1 MSQKQC
7 DHHSAFLSCD
17 LTGVPSPDTPC
28 KRCQHPKNNWFC
40 LSCKDVLCSPGVK
53 GHIGEHYDETKHC
66 LCVNC
71 SSQVIWCFP
80 CRKILD
86 AQVIQQLWAK
96 QSRSSSAKLESI
108 DAMVV
113 DVSDLL
119 SKPFPTINVH
129 PQLDARLFVGQDEL
143 ALAKEGLRNVF
154 DRGLKALADPKV
166 QEEFLLYSAMLLSA
180 ESCPSELKVNLSSFR
195 CNLSEETS
203 AFIRAQAEL
212 KVASELSAS
221 ITQKLIVVRQQTS
234 KYDEVKKEMIAS
246 DEKVANY
253 KSTIKELE
261 AQIKELEAQIKGLEA
276 CLATEVSNRKKID
289 GVIDSIETQVTTAR
303 DGLVSDLA
311 RVSSMEGTTQAAY
324 QLVTQKQSHWDKLKI
339 MFTRFAIANAT
350 MSRHPSVKWAQQP
363 DTLYITI
370 ELRDAQD
377 VRLKL
382 EPEGKFL
389 FSATTG
395 AEMTPYIVDL
405 DLYDKIDVNESRYS
419 VGSRNICHLVKK
431 AENKWWSRLIKQEG
445 QAPGFLKVDWDNWGD
460 EQVYE

>member
-1 MSQKQC
+1 MNIRRHSLQTKSQKQC
-7 DHHSAFLSCD
+7 DHHSAFLCCD
-17 LTGVPSPDTPC
+17 LTGVPSHDIHC
-28 KRCQHPKNNWFC
+28 KRCQRPKENWFC
-40 LSCKDVLCSPGVK
+40 LSCKDVFCSVNR
-53 GHIGEHYDETKHC
+53 HVSEHYNQTKHC
-66 LCVNC
+66 LFVYC
-71 SSQVIWCFP
+71 SNKSTWC
-80 CRKILD
+80 CSCKKYLD
-86 AQVIQQLWAK
+86 AEVIKQLWANK

-108 DAMVV
+108 DAKVV
-113 DVSDLL
+113 DVTDLL

-129 PQLDARLFVGQDEL
+129 PQLDVPLSVGQDEL

-154 DRGLKALADPKV
+154 DRGLKALADSKV
-166 QEEFLLYSAMLLSA
+166 QEEFLLYSATLLSA

-203 AFIRAQAEL
+203 AFIKAQDEL

-221 ITQKLIVVRQQTS
+221 ITQKLFVVRQQTS

-246 DEKVANY
+246 DEKVAKY
-253 KSTIKELE
+253 KSTIKE
-261 AQIKELEAQIKGLEA
+261 LEA

-289 GVIDSIETQVTTAR
+289 EVIDSIETQITIAR
-303 DGLVSDLA
+303 DGLVPDLA
-311 RVSSMEGTTQAAY
+311 QASSMEGRTQAAY
-324 QLVTQKQSHWDKLKI
+324 QLLTRKQSHWDNLKI

-370 ELRDAQD
+370 ELPDAQD
-377 VRLKL
+377 VKLTL

-389 FSATTG
+389 FSATAG
-395 AEMTPYIVDL
+395 AEKTPYVVDL

-419 VGSRNICHLVKK
+419 VGSRNIFHLVKK

-445 QAPGFLKVDWDNWGD
+445 KAPGFLKVDWDNWGD
-460 EQVYE
+460 EQAGI

>member
-1 MSQKQC
+1 MSQTQC

-28 KRCQHPKNNWFC
+28 TRCQHRQTNWFC
-40 LSCKDVLCSPGVK
+40 LSCKDVLCAVNK
-53 GHIGEHYDETKHC
+53 HVGEHYVKTKHC
-66 LCVNC
+66 IFVNC
-71 SSQVIWCFP
+71 STQSIWCFS
-80 CRKILD
+80 CRKFLD

-113 DVSDLL
+113 DVTDLL
-119 SKPFPTINVH
+119 SKPFPSINVH
-129 PQLDARLFVGQDEL
+129 PQLDAQSFVGQDEL
-143 ALAKEGLRNVF
+143 ALAKEGLQKIF
-154 DRGLKALADPKV
+154 DCGLKALADPKV
-166 QEEFLLYSAMLLSA
+166 QEAFLLYSATLLSA

-203 AFIRAQAEL
+203 AFIKAQDEL
-212 KVASELSAS
+212 KVASELSVS
-221 ITQKLIVVRQQTS
+221 ITQKKFVVRQQTS

-253 KSTIKELE
+253 KSMIKELE
-261 AQIKELEAQIKGLEA
+261 AQIKGLEAQIKGLEA

-289 GVIDSIETQVTTAR
+289 EVIDSIETQFTTAR
-303 DGLVSDLA
+303 DGLVPDLA
-311 RVSSMEGTTQAAY
+311 QVSSMEGTTQAAY
-324 QLVTQKQSHWDKLKI
+324 QLVTRKQSHWDNLKI

-370 ELRDAQD
+370 ELPDAED
-377 VRLKL
+377 VKLKL

-395 AEMTPYIVDL
+395 AEKTPYVVDL

-419 VGSRNICHLVKK
+419 VGSGNIFHLVKK

-445 QAPGFLKVDWDNWGD
+445 KAPGFLKVDWDNCEN
-460 EQVYE
+460 EQVHE

>member
-1 MSQKQC
+1 M
-7 DHHSAFLSCD
+7 
-17 LTGVPSPDTPC
+17 
-28 KRCQHPKNNWFC
+28 
-40 LSCKDVLCSPGVK
+40 
-53 GHIGEHYDETKHC
+53 
-66 LCVNC
+66 
-71 SSQVIWCFP
+71 
-80 CRKILD
+80 
-86 AQVIQQLWAK
+86 
-96 QSRSSSAKLESI
+96 
-108 DAMVV
+108 
-113 DVSDLL
+113 
-119 SKPFPTINVH
+119 
-129 PQLDARLFVGQDEL
+129 LDARLFVGQDEL

-166 QEEFLLYSAMLLSA
+166 QEEFLFYSAMLLSA

-203 AFIRAQAEL
+203 AFIKAQDEL

-221 ITQKLIVVRQQTS
+221 ITQKLFVVRQQTS

-253 KSTIKELE
+253 KSTIKELD

-289 GVIDSIETQVTTAR
+289 EVIDSIETQFTTAR
-303 DGLVSDLA
+303 DGLVSGLA
-311 RVSSMEGTTQAAY
+311 QVSSMEGTTQAAY
-324 QLVTQKQSHWDKLKI
+324 QLVTRKQSHWDNLKI

-370 ELRDAQD
+370 ELPDAED
-377 VRLKL
+377 VKLKL

-395 AEMTPYIVDL
+395 AEKTPYVVDL

-445 QAPGFLKVDWDNWGD
+445 KAPVFLKADWDNWED
-460 EQVYE
+460 EQVHE

>member
-28 KRCQHPKNNWFC
+28 KRCQNPKNNWFC
-40 LSCKDVLCSPGVK
+40 LSCKDVLCHVN
-53 GHIGEHYDETKHC
+53 GHDDEHYVQTKHC
-66 LCVNC
+66 LQANC
-71 SSQVIWCFP
+71 STKKSYCCS
-80 CRKILD
+80 CRSFLD

-96 QSRSSSAKLESI
+96 QQGRSSSAKLESI
-108 DAMVV
+108 DAKVV
-113 DVSDLL
+113 DVTDLL
-119 SKPFPTINVH
+119 SKRFPTINVH
-129 PQLDARLFVGQDEL
+129 PQLDAPLFVGQDEL

-166 QEEFLLYSAMLLSA
+166 QEEFLLYSATLLSA
-180 ESCPSELKVNLSSFR
+180 VSCPSELKLNLSSFR

-203 AFIRAQAEL
+203 AFTKAQDEL

-221 ITQKLIVVRQQTS
+221 ITQKLFVVRQQTS
-234 KYDEVKKEMIAS
+234 KYDEVKKEAVIAS

-253 KSTIKELE
+253 KSMIKE
-261 AQIKELEAQIKGLEA
+261 LEA

-289 GVIDSIETQVTTAR
+289 EVIDSIEAQVTIAR
-303 DGLVSDLA
+303 DRLVPDLA
-311 RVSSMEGTTQAAY
+311 RESSMKGTTQAAY
-324 QLVTQKQSHWDKLKI
+324 QLVTRKQSHWDNLKI
-339 MFTRFAIANAT
+339 MFTRFAIAYAT

-370 ELRDAQD
+370 ELPDAED
-377 VRLKL
+377 VKLKL

-395 AEMTPYIVDL
+395 AEKTPYVVDL

-419 VGSRNICHLVKK
+419 VGSRNIFHLVKK

-445 QAPGFLKVDWDNWGD
+445 KAPGFLKVDWDNWGD
-460 EQVYE
+460 EQAGI